1 MFEVQLPM
9 VKKFQS
15 VAGAAAGIGFILG
28 TLIPAV
34 AIFILNWQCPFGD
47 GILRLGGFLVIT
59 GFGSAIIFGNIV
71 ALVLIGFAK
80 YRQILSNPSR
90 KRKSQESETEKL

>member
-9 VKKFQS
+9 LKKFQN

-28 TLIPAV
+28 MLIPVV
-34 AIFILNWQCPFGD
+34 AIFILDWQCPFGD
-47 GILRLGGFLVIT
+47 GILRIGSFLVIA

-71 ALVLIGFAK
+71 ALILIGVAK
-80 YRQILSNPSR
+80 IKQGR
-90 KRKSQESETEKL
+90 KTPRDV

>member
-9 VKKFQS
+9 VKKFQNA
-15 VAGAAAGIGFILG
+15 AGAAAGIGFILG

-34 AIFILNWQCPFGD
+34 AIFILDWQCPFGD
-47 GILRLGGFLVIT
+47 GMLRIGGFLVIA

-71 ALVLIGFAK
+71 ALALVGFAK
-80 YRQILSNPSR
+80 YRQALSNSSR
-90 KRKSQESETEKL
+90 KRKSQEREKP

>member
-9 VKKFQS
+9 VKKFQN

-34 AIFILNWQCPFGD
+34 AIFIFDWQCPFGD
-47 GILRLGGFLVIT
+47 GILRIVGFFVIA

-71 ALVLIGFAK
+71 ALALVGFAK
-80 YRQILSNPSR
+80 YRQTLSTPSR
-90 KRKSQESETEKL
+90 KRKSQETEKP